1 VVTCAVVVCF
11 CASLIASEQKSAD
24 PGEATILIHCEW
36 ERPANR
42 SIEIRFEGGVRL
54 LSVFQP
60 TESISETFVATSTEP
75 TNEIRIQTDNPTTSL
90 LAELRCSVSGRGM
103 MTTRVREG
111 DQDLGEKQFSFEELL
126 SQRTELTFPGNTG
139 KIAIWRKPGDELQIQ
154 SLHSHLV
161 FSRNEIYQGVAAFNF
176 GTPPERR
183 SRPVLNWSICENRSR
198 KELSAG
204 SIPFTIPR
212 RNNSST
218 LHQAFALNVP
228 NRDGAYELHVVLAD
242 DSGRQLGKT
251 IIPIAV
257 HSGQGEPTKNSRS
270 ESGYGIGSA
279 IHDPNQILD
288 LISDREI
295 DFYGK
300 RSTTDW
306 TTMFQFV
313 RELADR
319 VEQNGLNSLLLG
331 VNSNGVSLYPTN
343 SVNENS
349 IRFDNGRCHP
359 EAPDP
364 LVKDVLELV
373 FREFDRRRLTLI
385 PELDLTAPDPILDAI
400 DTEAKSLTAKVRV
413 KNSSSAGPRY
423 DALHPTVQNRILE
436 IHRELVRRY
445 SHHESFGGVSLSI
458 HDMSWASLSGNDQ
471 QQTGVVRERSRRIS
485 NVSLAMNEDAESAVP
500 MAETVDPHQEAQE
513 LADRCRRLA
522 GLYQKMAKVLAETRS
537 DSRLYLSTHR
547 LVASERF
554 QREVLNVI
562 HSGRAMDSL
571 LTIRGIEP
579 RLLEFDD
586 RIVLLRPF
594 CSLTPSVAGETR
606 IAASGINSSS
616 TFNQTTAPWRGAIN
630 VMLKG
635 KDDPNQPNR
644 SQLLDGYLTHALTD
658 LNSGHVFID
667 FETIPET
674 SERTSTEQLIEKLP
688 NTMFVTVP
696 DVRQPIV
703 VRRALVAEK
712 TYLYAV
718 NESPLS
724 AQVTFSVNAPEQISI
739 EPLTRDSACK
749 TTYQDQVESWAW
761 SLEPFS
767 AKGCLIDS
775 PKCDITQVETVV
787 DTVALNQ
794 LKQRL
799 NGLEASVNRTELRP
813 NSVRLLIPNADFESV
828 TDGGGL
834 PPGWNYRHSRELPP
848 MLDTTAPHT
857 GTASL
862 LIEKQSADQAVG
874 ISSFPLS
881 IDQVENLTISF
892 WGRCNSTD
900 LSLTL
905 GLTGDRGGNRWSKDV
920 HVHPEQRWQQFVFRV
935 TDLPRDLSNVCFFV
949 TLNEPGKVWLD
960 DFEMFP
966 QPLTPEDERRLMR
979 AIATIRLAWQEE
991 RYADCARLIDGY
1003 WGRFLTSP
1011 PPISVNGEQHLPQI
1025 GSRFRDLIVR

>member
-1 VVTCAVVVCF
+1 
-11 CASLIASEQKSAD
+11 
-24 PGEATILIHCEW
+24 
-36 ERPANR
+36 
-42 SIEIRFEGGVRL
+42 
-54 LSVFQP
+54 
-60 TESISETFVATSTEP
+60 
-75 TNEIRIQTDNPTTSL
+75 
-90 LAELRCSVSGRGM
+90 
-103 MTTRVREG
+103 
-111 DQDLGEKQFSFEELL
+111 
-126 SQRTELTFPGNTG
+126 
-139 KIAIWRKPGDELQIQ
+139 
-154 SLHSHLV
+154 
-161 FSRNEIYQGVAAFNF
+161 
-176 GTPPERR
+176 
-183 SRPVLNWSICENRSR
+183 
-198 KELSAG
+198 
-204 SIPFTIPR
+204 
-212 RNNSST
+212 
-218 LHQAFALNVP
+218 
-228 NRDGAYELHVVLAD
+228 
-242 DSGRQLGKT
+242 
-251 IIPIAV
+251 
-257 HSGQGEPTKNSRS
+257 
-270 ESGYGIGSA
+270 
-279 IHDPNQILD
+279 
-288 LISDREI
+288 
-295 DFYGK
+295 
-300 RSTTDW
+300 
-306 TTMFQFV
+306 
-313 RELADR
+313 
-319 VEQNGLNSLLLG
+319 
-331 VNSNGVSLYPTN
+331 
-343 SVNENS
+343 
-349 IRFDNGRCHP
+349 
-359 EAPDP
+359 
-364 LVKDVLELV
+364 
-373 FREFDRRRLTLI
+373 
-385 PELDLTAPDPILDAI
+385 
-400 DTEAKSLTAKVRV
+400 
-413 KNSSSAGPRY
+413 
-423 DALHPTVQNRILE
+423 
-436 IHRELVRRY
+436 
-445 SHHESFGGVSLSI
+445 
-458 HDMSWASLSGNDQ
+458 
-471 QQTGVVRERSRRIS
+471 
-485 NVSLAMNEDAESAVP
+485 
-500 MAETVDPHQEAQE
+500 
-513 LADRCRRLA
+513 
-522 GLYQKMAKVLAETRS
+522 
-537 DSRLYLSTHR
+537 
-547 LVASERF
+547 
-554 QREVLNVI
+554 
-562 HSGRAMDSL
+562 
-571 LTIRGIEP
+571 
-579 RLLEFDD
+579 
-586 RIVLLRPF
+586 
-594 CSLTPSVAGETR
+594 
-606 IAASGINSSS
+606 
-616 TFNQTTAPWRGAIN
+616 
-630 VMLKG
+630 
-635 KDDPNQPNR
+635 
-644 SQLLDGYLTHALTD
+644 
-658 LNSGHVFID
+658 
-667 FETIPET
+667 
-674 SERTSTEQLIEKLP
+674 
-688 NTMFVTVP
+688 
-696 DVRQPIV
+696 VRQPIV

-787 DTVALNQ
+787 DSVALNQ